1 MIYIYVNKYFLAHYK
16 TMESVIQYVSRQ
28 NARHIDEVATL
39 KIGLRG
45 DPINISWPLLILIC
59 RDLVVGKPISVS
71 ALGESYPLSDDVDL
85 YSLLT
90 KYKTERLFYRGGS
103 VCSSGS
109 AIETVF
115 R

>member
-16 TMESVIQYVSRQ
+16 TMETVIQYVSRQ

-59 RDLVVGKPISVS
+59 RDM
-71 ALGESYPLSDDVDL
+71 
-85 YSLLT
+85 
-90 KYKTERLFYRGGS
+90 GG
-103 VCSSGS
+103 G
-109 AIETVF
+109 